1 MKVVIKK
8 TMNAFWISRAS
19 IYKTIRRVFYAVMT
33 FLGQKL
39 IRLPT
44 TEEFQEVQE
53 LKMAI

>member
-1 MKVVIKK
+1 MKVVTKK

-19 IYKTIRRVFYAVMT
+19 IYETIRRVFYAVMT

-44 TEEFQEVQE
+44 TEEEVQE
-53 LKMAI
+53 LKMSI